1 METCGNIATLLE
13 LALRGIAEGNL
24 GEEPWQAN
32 YDKIRAVAKE
42 ALTRLKGVLTP
53 LNNKGTTMTGK
64 TEGVNAVNLMLEATA
79 LWSG

>member
-1 METCGNIATLLE
+1 MSYYTEPDGPTPEQEAAWDYENLREYCDQLE

-42 ALTRLKGVLTP
+42 ALTRLKG
-53 LNNKGTTMTGK
+53 G
-64 TEGVNAVNLMLEATA
+64 
-79 LWSG
+79 